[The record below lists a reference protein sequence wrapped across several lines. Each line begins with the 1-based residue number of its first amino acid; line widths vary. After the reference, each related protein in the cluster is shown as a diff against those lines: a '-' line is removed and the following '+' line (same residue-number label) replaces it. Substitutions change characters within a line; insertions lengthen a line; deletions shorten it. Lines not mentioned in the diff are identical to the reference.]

1 MEYSVQFRNPQ
12 LLTSKCTILQP
23 VKLIVKWLKTILI
36 SIGIIVIL
44 ALFLFGHRD
53 IPLDELKAKYASEP
67 SAFVKINGMDVHY
80 RDEGSSSDSIPIVLI
95 HGTGS
100 SLHTFNDW
108 ANALKKEYRVIR
120 MDLPGYGL
128 TGPFPERDYSIEAY
142 LEFVK
147 DFLDKK
153 NLDQCILGGNSLGGH
168 IAWRF
173 ASIYPQRV
181 SKLIL
186 INSAGYPN
194 KSKSEPIAF
203 RVAKT
208 PVLKNA
214 LTFITPKSIARSSI
228 ENVYADKTKVTDE
241 LVDRYFEL
249 TLRAGN
255 RQAFID
261 RFSIKSDPEAHKQI
275 SSIEQPA
282 LVLWGDRDQLIPVEN
297 AKRFQRDLPN
307 DTLIVLENSGHVPME
322 ESPERSL
329 DALRSFLVADD

>member
-1 MEYSVQFRNPQ
+1 MKIA
-12 LLTSKCTILQP
+12 L
-23 VKLIVKWLKTILI
+23 W
-36 SIGIIVIL
+36 SIGILVLLIAV
-44 ALFLFGHRD
+44 LFGHRD
-53 IPLDELKAKYASEP
+53 IQLDELKAKYAQHP
-67 SAFVKINGMDVHY
+67 SKFMALNGVEVHY
-80 RDEGSSSDSIPIVLI
+80 RDEGRSSESIPLVLI

-108 ANALKKEYRVIR
+108 AEELKKDYRVIR

-128 TGPFPERDYSIEAY
+128 TGPFPEPDYSIDAY
-142 LEFVK
+142 VGFIEQ
-147 DFLDKK
+147 FLDSMGVDKC
-153 NLDQCILGGNSLGGH
+153 LIGGNSLGGH

-173 ASIYPQRV
+173 ATEYPKRIN
-181 SKLIL
+181 KLIL

-208 PVLKNA
+208 PVLRNA

-228 ENVYADKTKVTDE
+228 ENVYADKTKVTEE

-261 RFSIKSDPEAHKQI
+261 RFSAKKDPNAYKRIRQI
-275 SSIEQPA
+275 QQPT
-282 LVLWGDRDQLIPVEN
+282 LILWGDQDELIPVEN
-297 AKRFQRDLPN
+297 AERFHRDLPN
-307 DTLIVLENSGHVPME
+307 DTLVILENAGHVPME
-322 ESPERSL
+322 EIPERSL
-329 DALRSFLVADD
+329 EVVKAFLD